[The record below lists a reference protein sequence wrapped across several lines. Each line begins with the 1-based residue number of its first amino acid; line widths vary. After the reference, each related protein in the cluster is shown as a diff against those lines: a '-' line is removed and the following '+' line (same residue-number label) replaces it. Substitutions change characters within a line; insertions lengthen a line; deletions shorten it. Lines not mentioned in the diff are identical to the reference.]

1 MLTIDELSKTIGT
14 YLQPEQVSKVQLAY
28 QFSAEAHDGQK
39 RKSGE
44 PYIYHPLEVAYILGD
59 MRMDYQTLVAAILH
73 DVIEDTPTVKTEIRK
88 KFGKGIA
95 ELVDGVSKLDKVK
108 FDSFEEAQ
116 ANNFQK
122 MLMAMSADIRVILV
136 KLADR
141 LHNMRTLEA
150 LKSRKRIRIAKET
163 LEIYAPIA
171 LRLGINSIRLE
182 LEELGFSTLFPLRH
196 KILNEQINKARGHRK
211 EVITKIRTALKRRM
225 RQEKIP
231 GQIFGREKHLYGIYK
246 KMRDQN
252 LSFSDVYDVYAFRII
267 VDDVDTCYRAVG
279 TVHNL
284 YKPVPGKFKDYI
296 AIPKTNGYQSLHTS
310 LFGPYGVPIEIQIRT
325 KEMNDVAEVGIAAHW
340 LYKTENKSKNVS
352 RMSKGRSDTQR
363 RAKEWLRN
371 IVEMNKTAGNPE
383 EFFENVKIDL
393 FPDEVY
399 IFTPKGKIMELPS
412 GSTAVDFAYA
422 IHTDIGNTCV
432 GARVNRK
439 LVPLGTQL
447 TNGQTVEIISASSG
461 RPDPA
466 WLSFVVTAKARSQI
480 RHFLKNLQQSEAI
493 ALGKRLLNRELEPF
507 SFTYPDISKTDMKYL
522 INKNKIENE
531 SMLFEDIGLGNKM
544 APLIARQL
552 VVLKK
557 LASKKD
563 KKSSANDTIPL
574 TIKGTEGMVVN
585 FPKCCYPIPGDP
597 IHGFVTSGRG
607 IVIHRQGCKNLIE
620 YQSQQEKWINV
631 EWETDNENEYRAKVH
646 LNVNN
651 QRGVLATVAAA
662 IADADANINS
672 VEIKER
678 DDRQTA
684 LRFIIEVKN
693 RAHLAKVI
701 KKIRLIKSVSQID
714 RH

>member
-1 MLTIDELSKTIGT
+1 MLTISELSKTIGT
-14 YLQPEQVSKVQLAY
+14 YLQPEQVNKVQLAY
-28 QFSAEAHDGQK
+28 QFSAEAHEGQK

-73 DVIEDTPTVKTEIRK
+73 DVIEDTPTAKTEIRK

-108 FDSFEEAQ
+108 FESFEEAQ

-150 LKSRKRIRIAKET
+150 LKSKKRMRIAKET

-182 LEELGFSTLFPLRH
+182 LEELGFLTLYPLRH
-196 KILNEQINKARGHRK
+196 RILNEQINKARGHRK

-267 VDDVDTCYRAVG
+267 VDDVDTCYRTVG

-296 AIPKTNGYQSLHTS
+296 AIPKTNGYQSLHTA

-340 LYKTENKSKNVS
+340 LYKTENKSKNIS
-352 RMSKGRSDTQR
+352 RMSMGRTDTQR

-412 GSTAVDFAYA
+412 GSTTIDFAYA

-447 TNGQTVEIISASSG
+447 TNGQTVENICASSG
-461 RPDPA
+461 RPNPA

-480 RHFLKNLQQSEAI
+480 RHFLKNLQQSEAV

-507 SFTYPDISKTDMKYL
+507 TLTYQDISKADMQYL
-522 INKNKIENE
+522 ISENKSENE
-531 SMLFEDIGLGNKM
+531 NMLFEDIGLGNKM

-563 KKSSANDTIPL
+563 KKRSTNNTIPL

-607 IVIHRQGCKNLIE
+607 IVIHRQTCKNLVE
-620 YQSQQEKWINV
+620 YQNQQEKWIDV
-631 EWETDNENEYRAKVH
+631 EWETENENEYRVKIH

-678 DDRQTA
+678 DDRHTA
-684 LRFIIEVKN
+684 LSFIVEVKN

-701 KKIRLIKSVSQID
+701 KKIRLIKSVIQID
-714 RH
+714 RN

>member
-1 MLTIDELSKTIGT
+1 MLTINELSKTIGT
-14 YLQPEQVSKVQLAY
+14 YLQPEQVNKVQLAY
-28 QFSAEAHDGQK
+28 QFSAEAHEGQK
-39 RKSGE
+39 RVSGE
-44 PYIYHPLEVAYILGD
+44 PYIHHPLEVAYILGD

-108 FDSFEEAQ
+108 FESFEEAQ

-122 MLMAMSADIRVILV
+122 MLMAMSTDIRVILV

-150 LKSRKRIRIAKET
+150 LKSGKRVRIAKET

-182 LEELGFSTLFPLRH
+182 LEELGFATLYPLRYR
-196 KILNEQINKARGHRK
+196 ILDEQINKARGHRK
-211 EVITKIRTALKRRM
+211 EVISKIRTALKRRM

-231 GQIFGREKHLYGIYK
+231 GQIFGREKHLHGIYK

-267 VDDVDTCYRAVG
+267 VDDVDTCYRTVG

-296 AIPKTNGYQSLHTS
+296 AIPKTNGYQSLHTA

-340 LYKTENKSKNVS
+340 LYKTGNTSKNINRVNKDQS
-352 RMSKGRSDTQR
+352 GAQQR
-363 RAKEWLRN
+363 AREWLRN

-399 IFTPKGKIMELPS
+399 IFTPKGKIMELPR
-412 GSTAVDFAYA
+412 GSTAIDFAYA

-447 TNGQTVEIISASSG
+447 TNGQTVEIIAASSG
-461 RPDPA
+461 RPNPA

-480 RHFLKNLQQSEAI
+480 RHFLKNLQQSEAV

-507 SFTYPDISKTDMKYL
+507 SLTYQDISEVDMKYL
-522 INKNKIENE
+522 LNENKNENKNE
-531 SMLFEDIGLGNKM
+531 LFEDMGLGNKM

-557 LASKKD
+557 LASKKNQEN
-563 KKSSANDTIPL
+563 SADNTIPL
-574 TIKGTEGMVVN
+574 SIKGTEGMVVK

-607 IVIHRQGCKNLIE
+607 IVIHRQTCKNLAE
-620 YQSQQEKWINV
+620 YQKQQEKWINV
-631 EWETDNENEYRAKVH
+631 EWEPYNEGEYQVKIH

-662 IADADANINS
+662 IADTDANINS
-672 VEIKER
+672 VEMKER
-678 DDRQTA
+678 DGRHTS

-693 RAHLAKVI
+693 RVHLAKVI
-701 KKIRLIKSVSQID
+701 RRIRLIKSVSQID
-714 RH
+714 RN

>member
-1 MLTIDELSKTIGT
+1 MLTISELSKTIGT
-14 YLQPEQVSKVQLAY
+14 YLQPEQVNKVQLAY
-28 QFSAEAHDGQK
+28 QFSAEAHEGQK

-73 DVIEDTPTVKTEIRK
+73 DVIEDTPTAKTEIRK

-108 FDSFEEAQ
+108 FESFEEAQ

-150 LKSRKRIRIAKET
+150 LKSKKRMRIAKET

-182 LEELGFSTLFPLRH
+182 LEELGFLTLYPLRH
-196 KILNEQINKARGHRK
+196 RILNEQINKARGHRK

-393 FPDEVY
+393 FPD
-399 IFTPKGKIMELPS
+399 
-412 GSTAVDFAYA
+412 
-422 IHTDIGNTCV
+422 
-432 GARVNRK
+432 
-439 LVPLGTQL
+439 
-447 TNGQTVEIISASSG
+447 
-461 RPDPA
+461 
-466 WLSFVVTAKARSQI
+466 
-480 RHFLKNLQQSEAI
+480 
-493 ALGKRLLNRELEPF
+493 
-507 SFTYPDISKTDMKYL
+507 
-522 INKNKIENE
+522 
-531 SMLFEDIGLGNKM
+531 
-544 APLIARQL
+544 
-552 VVLKK
+552 
-557 LASKKD
+557 
-563 KKSSANDTIPL
+563 
-574 TIKGTEGMVVN
+574 
-585 FPKCCYPIPGDP
+585 
-597 IHGFVTSGRG
+597 
-607 IVIHRQGCKNLIE
+607 
-620 YQSQQEKWINV
+620 
-631 EWETDNENEYRAKVH
+631 
-646 LNVNN
+646 
-651 QRGVLATVAAA
+651 
-662 IADADANINS
+662 
-672 VEIKER
+672 
-678 DDRQTA
+678 
-684 LRFIIEVKN
+684 
-693 RAHLAKVI
+693 
-701 KKIRLIKSVSQID
+701 
-714 RH
+714 